1 MGFALE
7 TDNAIK
13 NAKLKL
19 HNKKLDMIILNSLE
33 DKGAGFQ
40 KDTNKISIID
50 KNNNITKYKLKNK
63 SEVAKDIIDNI
74 IKLIYA

>member
-33 DKGAGFQ
+33 DKGLVSKG
-40 KDTNKISIID
+40 
-50 KNNNITKYKLKNK
+50 YKQNF
-63 SEVAKDIIDNI
+63 
-74 IKLIYA
+74 YYR

>member
-74 IKLIYA
+74 IKLKYA